1 MHWHVLDQKKIALLL
16 NQRRRS
22 RNEGNT
28 VRTSFCEKSMAV
40 KLKLFGRQ
48 SWNKKYYDI
57 DVKVCYQCEA
67 RLENTKPWV
76 ILQSISSV

>member
-16 NQRRRS
+16 NQRRKS

-28 VRTSFCEKSMAV
+28 LRTSVYEKGMAV
-40 KLKLFGRQ
+40 KLKAFGNQ
-48 SWNKKYYDI
+48 SWNKKYYDT
-57 DVKVCYQCEA
+57 DVKICYQCETQ
-67 RLENTKPWV
+67 LENTKLWF